1 VADARLGQHELERLL
16 QVGRALVSE
25 LDLEAV
31 LNQVL
36 EVAREL
42 TGARYAALG
51 ILDEKKEELER
62 FLFVGI
68 DEKTRRVIGPLP
80 RGRGI
85 LGELI
90 RRPEPL
96 RLHDVSEHPHSY
108 GFPTGHPVMRS
119 FLGVPVTIHGEVFG
133 NLYLAE
139 KTGGDFDA
147 SDEDSVLIL
156 AEWASIAIRNAR
168 LYERVEGRREEL
180 ERAVRGL
187 EATTAIALAVGGET
201 DVDRVIEL
209 IVKRGRA
216 LVDARSLLILVQDR
230 DELRVAGAA
239 GEVPDTVRSA
249 SFPIEGSVSGK
260 VFRSAR
266 PERVG
271 DLTSRMNF
279 RLGAFGL
286 VARTG
291 LLVPLVFHGRPQGV
305 LAAFDRGEHGPRF
318 DTEDEHLLTSFAASA
333 ATALATAQSVEA
345 DRLQHAIE
353 ASEAERGRWAR
364 ELHDQTLQELG
375 ALKMLLETAG
385 RSDRAELTDRAFA
398 QAIEQID
405 FSIRGLQSLITE
417 LRPPAL
423 DELGIA
429 PAVETLAQRT
439 AQLSGLDIELDVRLA
454 HEQGG
459 SKTRLAAELESAAY
473 RLVQEALNNVVKHAG
488 AGRVAVE
495 IIEANEGLT
504 IRVRDNGRGF
514 DPEQADGGFGLLGMR
529 ERVALLGGQLEIDS
543 AEGRGTTLT
552 ARLPVR
558 RADGQA
564 A

>member
-1 VADARLGQHELERLL
+1 MADARLGQHELERLL

-62 FLFVGI
+62 FVFVGI
-68 DEKTRRVIGPLP
+68 DEETRRVIGPLP

-96 RLHDVSEHPHSY
+96 RLHDVSEHAHSY
-108 GFPTGHPVMRS
+108 GFPAGHPEMRS
-119 FLGVPVTIHGEVFG
+119 FLGVPVTIRGEAFG
-133 NLYLAE
+133 NLYLTE
-139 KTGGDFDA
+139 KAGGDFDE
-147 SDEDSVLIL
+147 SDEESVLIL

-180 ERAVRGL
+180 ERAVHGL
-187 EATTAIALAVGGET
+187 EATTAIARAVGGET

-216 LVDARSLLILVQDR
+216 LVDARSLLILVQDG
-230 DELRVAGAA
+230 DKLRVAGAA
-239 GEVPDTVRSA
+239 GEVPDTVRGA
-249 SFPIEGSVSGK
+249 SFPIEGSVSGE

-266 PERVG
+266 PERLG
-271 DLTSRMNF
+271 DLSSRVNF

-286 VARTG
+286 VATTG
-291 LLVPLVFHGRPQGV
+291 LLVPLVFRGRPQGV
-305 LAAFDRGEHGPRF
+305 LAAFDRGERGPRF
-318 DTEDEHLLTSFAASA
+318 GAEDEHLLTSFAASA
-333 ATALATAQSVEA
+333 ATALATARSVEA

-353 ASEAERGRWAR
+353 ASEGERGRWAR

-385 RSDRAELTDRAFA
+385 RSGRAELTERAFA
-398 QAIEQID
+398 QAVEQID

-417 LRPPAL
+417 LRPAAL
-423 DELGIA
+423 DKLGIE
-429 PAVETLAQRT
+429 PAVEALAQRT
-439 AQLSGLDIELDVRLA
+439 AQLSGLRIDLDVRLA
-454 HEQGG
+454 HEQGS
-459 SKTRLAAELESAAY
+459 SKMRLAPDVESTTY

-488 AGRVAVE
+488 ASRVEVGIVE
-495 IIEANEGLT
+495 TDDEVAIT
-504 IRVRDNGRGF
+504 IRDDGHGF
-514 DPEQADGGFGLLGMR
+514 DPEHANGGFGLLGMR
-529 ERVALLGGQLEIDS
+529 ERVALLGGRLEIDS
-543 AEGRGTTLT
+543 ADGRGTTLT
-552 ARLPVR
+552 AQLPVR
-558 RADGQA
+558 RAGEHA